1 MPHVITE
8 LRIYMLLSLYTEP
21 EAYMPALTRTYYA
34 APVFLLCR
42 GYHAVMQLSLSQLD
56 TLPKIFIKTRT
67 HNGIMYKYM
76 SICDATQQ
84 RKRQPN
90 TCVCIS
96 YVRVC
101 GLQNLLKPR

>member
-1 MPHVITE
+1 
-8 LRIYMLLSLYTEP
+8 MLLSLYTEP